1 MADYG
6 PKATKIW
13 FPAVAELC
21 GSLCCGKT
29 LLNVWN
35 NRRFTLEHKYYLYLL
50 FFFGLCHFAFVNC
63 FSDLYNRCLTILL

>member
-21 GSLCCGKT
+21 GSLCCLKT

-50 FFFGLCHFAFVNC
+50 VFFSVCV
-63 FSDLYNRCLTILL
+63 ILHLLIVSQIYIIDV